1 MESQQSFDRHWNELV
16 GLIRQT
22 WSQLTEEE
30 LRGAAGSLQ
39 PLMELIQQRT
49 GEARDRVES
58 RFMEWIAQGQQAA
71 KQVASQTAESV
82 DKANQSLDE
91 NYERLMEGVR
101 QGCRQA
107 AEIARQRPVESAL
120 VAFGAGLVAGVVV
133 GTILRSR

>member
-22 WSQLTEEE
+22 WNQLSEDE
-30 LRGAAGSLQ
+30 LRGAMGSFQ

-49 GEARDRVES
+49 GEARERVES

-71 KQVASQTAESV
+71 QQAAAQTADSV
-82 DKANQSLDE
+82 EQAGQTLDANYD
-91 NYERLMEGVR
+91 RLMEGVR
-101 QGCRQA
+101 QGARQA
-107 AEIARQRPVESAL
+107 ADLARQRPVEAAV

-133 GTILRSR
+133 GALLRSR